1 MPKLL
6 TMRWV
11 LGIAVISLAALGVII
26 GWPSAPS
33 GIGRVSGNP
42 TVSDQS
48 DFARRRDELAFLQ
61 AAFDRLEAESKQDP
75 TGPAFRSLRGEQEA
89 IVLRMR
95 EVARPLPAESLPS
108 ALRAL
113 AKEKPR
119 AAPEPTLP
127 VPQEVTRGSTAASSG
142 LKVGLGPPAPVPDL
156 ALSRDPALNLVI
168 LIARP
173 RAPRPA
179 ADTASDNSAE
189 PQAANSDTKPTAR
202 ARAAE
207 RPAPRA
213 PVPGTAGFPEPA
225 PRSEPATAA
234 R

>member
-11 LGIAVISLAALGVII
+11 LGIAAISLAALGVII

-113 AKEKPR
+113 AKEEPR
-119 AAPEPTLP
+119 VAPEPTLP
-127 VPQEVTRGSTAASSG
+127 AGSGDAGGRSTASSG

-189 PQAANSDTKPTAR
+189 PQAANTDTKPTAR

-207 RPAPRA
+207 RPPPRA
-213 PVPGTAGFPEPA
+213 PVPGTAGFTVP

>member
-6 TMRWV
+6 MTRW
-11 LGIAVISLAALGVII
+11 LFGIAVVSMAALGVII

-33 GIGRVSGNP
+33 GIGRMSGSP
-42 TVSDQS
+42 SVSDQG
-48 DFARRRDELAFLQ
+48 DFARRRDELSFLM
-61 AAFDRLEAESKQDP
+61 AAFDRLDAESKQDP
-75 TGPAFRSLRGEQEA
+75 NGPALRSLRTEQEA

-113 AKEKPR
+113 AKDER
-119 AAPEPTLP
+119 TVPE
-127 VPQEVTRGSTAASSG
+127 STAPTVGGGSAASPG
-142 LKVGLGPPAPVPDL
+142 LKVGLGSSSPVPDRT
-156 ALSRDPALNLVI
+156 LSRDPALNLII

-173 RAPRPA
+173 RALRPA
-179 ADTASDNSAE
+179 ADSASDNSSE
-189 PQAANSDTKPTAR
+189 PQAGNTDAKPAR

-207 RPAPRA
+207 RSAPRTPA
-213 PVPGTAGFPEPA
+213 PGTAGFSEP
-225 PRSEPATAA
+225 PFRSEPATAS

>member
-6 TMRWV
+6 MMRWV
-11 LGIAVISLAALGVII
+11 LGIAVVSMAALGVII
-26 GWPSAPS
+26 GWPSPPT
-33 GIGRVSGNP
+33 GIGHTSGGAGIF
-42 TVSDQS
+42 DQS
-48 DFARRRDELAFLQ
+48 DFARRRDELLFLQ

-75 TGPAFRSLRGEQEA
+75 NGPAFRSLRAEQEA
-89 IVLRMR
+89 IVLHMR

-108 ALRAL
+108 ALRTL
-113 AKEKPR
+113 AKDAPR
-119 AAPEPTLP
+119 AAPRPTLP
-127 VPQEVTRGSTAASSG
+127 VPPEVTRGSTAGSSG
-142 LKVGLGPPAPVPDL
+142 LKVGLGPPATVPDL
-156 ALSRDPALNLVI
+156 GLSRDPTLNLVI

-179 ADTASDNSAE
+179 ADTVSDNSTE
-189 PQAANSDTKPTAR
+189 PQTANTDTKPAAR

>member
-6 TMRWV
+6 TMRWA

-95 EVARPLPAESLPS
+95 EVARPLPAESLSS

-113 AKEKPR
+113 AKEEPR
-119 AAPEPTLP
+119 AAPQPALP
-127 VPQEVTRGSTAASSG
+127 VPPEVTRGSTAGSSG
-142 LKVGLGPPAPVPDL
+142 LKVGLGPPSPVPDL

-179 ADTASDNSAE
+179 ADTASDNSAD
-189 PQAANSDTKPTAR
+189 PQAANTDTKPTAR

-207 RPAPRA
+207 RPPPRA
-213 PVPGTAGFPEPA
+213 PVPGTAGFTDP

>member
-6 TMRWV
+6 MMRWV
-11 LGIAVISLAALGVII
+11 LGIAVVSMAALGVII
-26 GWPSAPS
+26 GWPSAPA
-33 GIGRVSGNP
+33 GIGRTSGGAG
-42 TVSDQS
+42 VSDQG
-48 DFARRRDELAFLQ
+48 DFARRRDELLFLQ

-75 TGPAFRSLRGEQEA
+75 NGPAFRSLRAEQEA
-89 IVLRMR
+89 IVLHMR
-95 EVARPLPAESLPS
+95 EVARPLSAESLPS
-108 ALRAL
+108 ALRTL
-113 AKEKPR
+113 AKDAPP

-127 VPQEVTRGSTAASSG
+127 APPEATRGSTAASSG
-142 LKVGLGPPAPVPDL
+142 LKVGLGSPSAVPDL
-156 ALSRDPALNLVI
+156 ALSRDPTLNLVI

-179 ADTASDNSAE
+179 ADSASDNSAE
-189 PQAANSDTKPTAR
+189 PQAANTDTKPAAR

-207 RPAPRA
+207 RPAPRP
-213 PVPGTAGFPEPA
+213 PVAGATGFPEPA

>member
-42 TVSDQS
+42 AVSDQG

-108 ALRAL
+108 ALRVL
-113 AKEKPR
+113 AKEEPR
-119 AAPEPTLP
+119 AAPRPTLP
-127 VPQEVTRGSTAASSG
+127 VPPEATRGSMAGSSV
-142 LKVGLGPPAPVPDL
+142 LKVGLGSPATVPDL
-156 ALSRDPALNLVI
+156 ALSRDPTLNLVI

-189 PQAANSDTKPTAR
+189 PQAANTDTKPAAR

-207 RPAPRA
+207 RSAPRP
-213 PVPGTAGFPEPA
+213 PVPGTAGSPEPA

>member
-26 GWPSAPS
+26 GWPSAPA
-33 GIGRVSGNP
+33 GIGRTSGGAGIF
-42 TVSDQS
+42 DQG
-48 DFARRRDELAFLQ
+48 DFARRRDELLFLQ

-89 IVLRMR
+89 IVLHMR

-108 ALRAL
+108 ALRIL
-113 AKEKPR
+113 AKDEPR
-119 AAPEPTLP
+119 VAPEPTLP
-127 VPQEVTRGSTAASSG
+127 VPPEVTRSSTAASSG
-142 LKVGLGPPAPVPDL
+142 LKLGLGPPAPVPDL
-156 ALSRDPALNLVI
+156 ALSRDPTLNLVI

-179 ADTASDNSAE
+179 SEVPSDGATEPSA
-189 PQAANSDTKPTAR
+189 ATTDTKPAAR

-213 PVPGTAGFPEPA
+213 PVPGTTGFTDPS
-225 PRSEPATAA
+225 RSEPATAA